1 MSEAGAQLKKNGK
14 SLKVRAALV
23 IGGLLV
29 GYLVFFAAMTSRQ
42 LYATFET
49 LQESLLREQVERF
62 MVQLKH
68 IGEQKILLIKE
79 YAEWDETYA
88 FLSGTDPGYLD
99 RYYEPGKNTTGE
111 DVILFFDTEKK
122 LVATRWLKEGESVS
136 LSQENLGRVAN
147 LLREQQALGFVAE
160 NGRVLLLASGPVLHT
175 DQSGPAKGWLLY
187 GRWMDADWL
196 NKTFDLVGMHVTAIA
211 AGVAPAQG
219 ASLPAPSAI
228 TMGDIVPA
236 VSVQPVA
243 DTDYKAH
250 VYLPML
256 DQTQAARVDVD
267 VPMQVLETALDI
279 RGRIF
284 LWGAIAGLCLL
295 GLLAIAI
302 RILLQENRMRLKAEE
317 AERLREKSESDH
329 LKRMTGM
336 LPGIMYECEFAPDG
350 NMEITFMNEAVR
362 EIFGLEPARLR
373 ANAREF
379 SEHIHPDD
387 RERIRAKIR
396 THLQTLEPWAEEYRY
411 IFPNLGTRWVQ
422 SQGTLTRRESDG
434 YIVWNA
440 FITDIT
446 ERKLQEEAN
455 FESEARFRALMENP
469 SVGIVIAD
477 VLLKQTHSNK
487 AMAELLGYTEEE
499 FPNVL
504 QMDVTLAEDAARF
517 RQIFAQ
523 LLSGELPFYQ
533 GERRYVRKDG
543 SIVWTLLNA
552 ALIRDKA
559 GNPKYLIS
567 QVIDLTDL
575 KNTENALR
583 DAKAEAERANQAKS
597 EFLAMMSHEI
607 RTPLHGVIG
616 FASLLKDPKSPAEQ
630 QEIADSIEQSG
641 RMLLALVT
649 DVLDLS
655 RIEAGRLTLDVR
667 PTEIRRHLESI
678 SRGAE
683 LEARQKGLEFRSNID
698 SSVPERLLADSLRIN
713 QILGNLLG
721 NAFKFTPA
729 GSVELSARAEPAD
742 TPGTLRLIVSVS
754 DTGIGIAPAHR
765 ERLFQPFSQIDSAS
779 PQRKGTGLGLV
790 IVRRL
795 CELMGGGISLE
806 SVEGRGSVFTASIL
820 ASECGVSGDR
830 KQIGEELDGALLER
844 ARGLRYL
851 VADDNAMNQKLI
863 ERLLSRIGCMAEI
876 VSDGARCVQAAES
889 SRPQVIFMDIGMPE
903 LDGLRAARA
912 IRAIESRLG
921 HERSIIIALTADVS
935 GKNRGD
941 CLEAGM
947 DLFLGKPFNAE
958 GLNRILSQALELLNG
973 AES

>member
-1 MSEAGAQLKKNGK
+1 MSEARAHQKNGK

-49 LQESLLREQVERF
+49 LQESLLKEQIERF
-62 MVQLKH
+62 MVQLAH
-68 IGEQKILLIKE
+68 IAESKALLIRE
-79 YAEWDETYA
+79 YAEWDETYEFMGGGDSSYLA
-88 FLSGTDPGYLD
+88 SYYTPGS
-99 RYYEPGKNTTGE
+99 NTTGE
-111 DVILFFDTEKK
+111 DVVLFFDTNRK
-122 LVATRWLKEGESVS
+122 LVATRWLKRKDNLDAS
-136 LSQENLGRVAN
+136 LSLENVKLIDG
-147 LLREQQALGFVAE
+147 LLRDSKALGGVVE
-160 NGRVLLLASGPVLHT
+160 DGQVLLLASGPVLHN
-175 DQSGPAKGWLLY
+175 DQSGPARGWLVY
-187 GRWMDADWL
+187 GRWMNIEWL
-196 NKTFDLVGMHVTAIA
+196 NETFDLIGMHVNSISAGPLPVANSPGVNVSPIA
-211 AGVAPAQG
+211 MAG
-219 ASLPAPSAI
+219 
-228 TMGDIVPA
+228 IVPLYA
-236 VSVQPVA
+236 IKNAGPTQ
-243 DTDYKAH
+243 YKAT
-250 VYLPML
+250 VFLPL
-256 DQTQAARVDVD
+256 LGKSDAAHVDVKI
-267 VPMQVLETALDI
+267 PMQVLEAALET
-279 RGRIF
+279 RERIF
-284 LWGAIAGLCLL
+284 LWGAVAGLCLL

-302 RILLQENRMRLKAEE
+302 RILFRENRLRLKAEE

-329 LKRMTGM
+329 LRRMTGM

-350 NMEITFMNEAVR
+350 GVEITFMNEAVR

-396 THLQTLEPWAEEYRY
+396 EHLETLEPWAEEYRY

-446 ERKLQEEAN
+446 ERKLQEEAS
-455 FESEARFRALMENP
+455 FESEARFRSLMENP
-469 SVGIVIAD
+469 SVGIVITD
-477 VLLKQTHSNK
+477 VRLKQTHSNK

-499 FPNVL
+499 FPKVL
-504 QMDVTLAEDAARF
+504 QMDVTLAEDAGRF
-517 RQIFAQ
+517 RQIFAK

-559 GNPKYLIS
+559 GTPKYLIS
-567 QVIDLTDL
+567 QVIDLSDL
-575 KNTENALR
+575 KDIENALR
-583 DAKAEAERANQAKS
+583 EAKAEADRANQAKS

-655 RIEAGRLTLDVR
+655 RIEAGRLTLDIR
-667 PTEIRRHLESI
+667 PTEIRKHLESI
-678 SRGAE
+678 SRAAE
-683 LEARQKGLEFRSNID
+683 LEARQKGLEFRSAID
-698 SSVPERLLADSLRIN
+698 ASVPERLLADSLRIN

-721 NAFKFTPA
+721 NAFKFTQN
-729 GSVELSARAEPAD
+729 GSVELSARAEPAGI
-742 TPGTLRLIVSVS
+742 PGTLRVIFSVS
-754 DTGIGIAPAHR
+754 DTGIGIALGHR

-806 SVEGRGSVFTASIL
+806 SEEGRGSVFTASIVV
-820 ASECGVSGDR
+820 SECGASGGR
-830 KQIGEELDGALLER
+830 KQSESELEGDLLDR
-844 ARGLRYL
+844 ARRLRYL
-851 VADDNAMNQKLI
+851 VADDNVMNQKLI
-863 ERLLSRIGCMAEI
+863 ERLLSRIGCTAEI
-876 VSDGARCVQAAES
+876 VSDGARCVEAAES
-889 SRPQVIFMDIGMPE
+889 SQPQIIFMDIGMPE
-903 LDGLRAARA
+903 LDGLCAARA
-912 IRAIESRLG
+912 IRAAEQRLG
-921 HERSIIIALTADVS
+921 HKRSIIIALTADVS

-958 GLNRILSQALELLNG
+958 GLNRILSQALELERLK
-973 AES
+973 